1 MGQVFNMV
9 DIHLWAGTMPPVLT
23 AKSADAKDLLGES
36 PFIPIGNLQHLI
48 ESMPDNWVLMGTED
62 EPTEKVLLMFV
73 DRVLS

>member
-36 PFIPIGNLQHLI
+36 PFIPIGDLQHLI
-48 ESMPDNWVLMGTED
+48 ESMPDSWVLVTTDE

>member
-36 PFIPIGNLQHLI
+36 PFIPIGDLRI
-48 ESMPDNWVLMGTED
+48 ECCHN
-62 EPTEKVLLMFV
+62 
-73 DRVLS
+73 DRVEV